1 MTTEEK
7 IIAIK
12 EAIRKAD
19 QFQSKLSAEALTVP
33 FLGSLKIRALLNN
46 LGELATYVCDIGC
59 HKSGSMTSMLY
70 GNNNIKSATAID
82 SWASDE
88 TNEDKAYPQ
97 FITNTQKFKSA
108 TTELNVIVGD
118 CWEVDLALIPNKI
131 DLYSYDAGHSRTDQ
145 RDALLYYKDA
155 LADEFIFVCD
165 DWAYQEVKEGTLDGI
180 EEGGYEILFQ
190 QELLN
195 PEGSTE
201 EDHLN
206 DHWWRSYAVFLLK
219 KKS

>member
-1 MTTEEK
+1 MTTKQK
-7 IIAIK
+7 IKAIK
-12 EAIRKAD
+12 EAINKAD
-19 QFQSKLSAEALTVP
+19 RFESKLSAQAIMVP

-46 LGELATYVCDIGC
+46 LGELATHICDIGC
-59 HKSGSMTSMLY
+59 HKSGSMSSMLY

-97 FITNTQKFKSA
+97 FLENTQKFKPA
-108 TTELNVIVGD
+108 ITELNVIVGD
-118 CWEVDLALIPNKI
+118 CWEIDLSLIPNKI
-131 DLYSYDAGHSRTDQ
+131 DLYSYDAGHSRIEQ
-145 RDALLYYKDA
+145 RDALIYYKDM

-165 DWAYQEVKEGTLDGI
+165 DWAYQQVKEGTLEGI
-180 EEGGYEILFQ
+180 KDGGYEVLFEK
-190 QELLN
+190 ELLN

-201 EDHLN
+201 DDHLN

-219 KKS
+219 KK

>member
-19 QFQSKLSAEALTVP
+19 QFQSKLSAEALQVP

-46 LGELATYVCDIGC
+46 LGELATHFCEAGC
-59 HKSGSMTSMLY
+59 HKSGSFTSTLF
-70 GNNNIKSATAID
+70 GNHNIKSATAID

-97 FITNTQKFKSA
+97 FISNTQKFKPP

-131 DLYSYDAGHSRTDQ
+131 DLYSYDCGHSETDQ
-145 RDALLYYKDA
+145 CMALTYYLPVLD
-155 LADEFIFVCD
+155 DVFIYCCD
-165 DWAYQEVKEGTLDGI
+165 DYMWPDVKAGTIRGI
-180 EEGGYEILFQ
+180 KEAGLEILFE
-190 QELLN
+190 QELI
-195 PEGSTE
+195 T
-201 EDHLN
+201 DHEYDN
-206 DHWWRSYAVFLLK
+206 MSWWDGYYVALLK